1 LHMFSTFSI
10 SGNMLLMRTLTAVFF
25 GFALVLGLSATG
37 FAQRIKSTPFAYLPD
52 DSEDRYNQRID
63 RKTLSLEGNAFIILS
78 RKSARE
84 YTIDRYGED
93 FKKQWSASIP
103 LTQQETLEA
112 FARHGTVAYLLT
124 HSTDKEAGVQVLKAH
139 VVDVNTGAN
148 RESQKLFE
156 APAKSRRIGTGVSQD
171 GSKIVAYELQTV
183 QENIRSVRASIYES
197 SFKKIKDRT
206 YDFKNLPNTQSAQVL
221 IDNKG
226 DQYVTLITDQLTK
239 MTVRRYN
246 NTDNDI
252 NVMQV
257 QVGGVFDGRR
267 VYMMNT
273 RYQLEQ
279 DQALYGAAFCVD
291 EASGEYHS
299 LKAVKFDFAAGEM
312 RLAPEFRFSAQYLA
326 DMAKANKT
334 DLPNP
339 TRLEDLYLT
348 DIVVTDDKNVVVIGE
363 KKFVEGGEN
372 SPYLAQDLH
381 LFAFNEYMSPTWRS
395 VLMKNQQAP
404 ADEAFSGISFR
415 SAQMDNMLYLLTFE
429 TLNKKSD
436 LYLRKINALNGQA
449 EAPKGLGLNVAN
461 DDQLSYVK
469 DFTAWLDNKTIVAV
483 NRPSRKSATLRLSR
497 IMVR

>member
-1 LHMFSTFSI
+1 MFSAPSLIQNKFLERTFAAAI
-10 SGNMLLMRTLTAVFF
+10 
-25 GFALVLGLSATG
+25 LSAVLVIG
-37 FAQRIKSTPFAYLPD
+37 FCPAGVAQRIKSTPFLYIPD
-52 DSEDRYNQRID
+52 DSEDRYNQQISQ
-63 RKTLSLEGNAFIILS
+63 KTIPLAGNTFIILS

-84 YTIDRYGED
+84 YTIDRHGED
-93 FKKQWSASIP
+93 LKKQWSAVILLAP
-103 LTQQETLEA
+103 NETIEA
-112 FARHGTVAYLLT
+112 FARHETIAYVLT
-124 HSTDKEAGVQVLKAH
+124 LTTDKQAGVQTLKAH

-156 APAKSRRIGTGVSQD
+156 APAKSRRIGTGVSQN
-171 GSKIVAYELQTV
+171 GSRLVAYELQTV
-183 QENIRSVRASIYES
+183 QENIRSVRATIFDS

-206 YDFKNLPNTQSAQVL
+206 YDFRSLPNTQSAQVL

-252 NVMQV
+252 NVMEV

-267 VYMMNT
+267 VYMMNS
-273 RYQLEQ
+273 RFQLEQ
-279 DQALYGAAFCVD
+279 DQALYGVTFCVD
-291 EASGEYHS
+291 EASGDYHS
-299 LKAVKFDFAAGEM
+299 LKTVKFDFVAGEM
-312 RLAPEFRFSAQYLA
+312 RLAPEFRFSPQYLA
-326 DMAKANKT
+326 DIAKANNT

-339 TRLEDLYLT
+339 TRLEDIYLT

-372 SPYLAQDLH
+372 SDYLAQDLH
-381 LFAFNEYMSPTWRS
+381 LFAFNEYMTPTWRS
-395 VLMKNQQAP
+395 VLMKNQKAP
-404 ADEAFSGISFR
+404 ADEAFTGISFR
-415 SAQMDNMLYLLTFE
+415 STQIDNMLYLLTLE

-449 EAPKGLGLNVAN
+449 EAPKGIGLKVAN
-461 DDQLSYVK
+461 DEQISYVK
-469 DFTAWLDNKTIVAV
+469 DFTTWLDDKTIVAV

-497 IMVR
+497 ITVR